1 MRIIAISNQK
11 GGVGK
16 TTTTVNLAASLAERG
31 VRVLLVDLDS
41 QGNATSWLGLAKEEG
56 GSLYSALVN
65 GTPAWDAVR
74 STRIENL
81 FIIRS
86 HRELAGAEIELAQ
99 RGHHLTRMRDV
110 LAELR
115 PLPHFDYIFLD
126 CPPSLGVIMTS
137 ALAAADELLVP
148 IQCEY
153 LPLEGFSDLLHISQQ
168 IIASGANP
176 GLQLGGVV
184 MTMFDGRNS
193 LSQQVVNDVRT
204 SLSQQFMGKVVYD
217 TVIPRSVRLAETPS
231 FGKTIL
237 EYDPHG
243 KGAEA
248 YRALAEEFLNRQ
260 LSQAAVA

>member
-16 TTTTVNLAASLAERG
+16 TTTTVNLAACLAERG
-31 VRVLLVDLDS
+31 VRLLLVDLDS
-41 QGNATSWLGLAKEEG
+41 QGNATSWVGLVKEEG
-56 GSLYSALVN
+56 GSLYSALVD
-65 GTPAWDAVR
+65 GAPAWDAMR

-86 HRELAGAEIELAQ
+86 HRELASAEIELAQ
-99 RGHHLTRMRDV
+99 RGNHLTRMRDV
-110 LAELR
+110 LAELL
-115 PLPHFDYIFLD
+115 PLPNFDYILLD

-153 LPLEGFSDLLHISQQ
+153 LPLEGFSDLLLIVQQ

-204 SLSQQFMGKVVYD
+204 YLGPHFPGDVVYQ
-217 TVIPRSVRLAETPS
+217 TIIPRTVRFAEAPS
-231 FGKTIL
+231 YVKTIL
-237 EYDPHG
+237 EHDPHG

-248 YRALAEEFLNRQ
+248 YRALADEFIQRHPTL
-260 LSQAAVA
+260 AA